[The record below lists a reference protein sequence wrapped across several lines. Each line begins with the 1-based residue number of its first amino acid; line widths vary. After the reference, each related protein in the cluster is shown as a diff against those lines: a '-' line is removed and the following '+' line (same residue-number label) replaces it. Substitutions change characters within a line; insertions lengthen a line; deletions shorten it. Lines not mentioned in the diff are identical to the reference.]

1 MKTTNKKIK
10 PLSLVEKAEHALR
23 RAVAKLIAEHQQTGE
38 PLAISRGGKV
48 VMVPADELVL
58 PEEQLE
64 CRTKRR

>member
-38 PLAISRGGKV
+38 PIVIGRNGQV
-48 VMVPADELVL
+48 IELFPREMALRETPVKY
-58 PEEQLE
+58 
-64 CRTKRR
+64 RTRRK

>member
-38 PLAISRGGKV
+38 PLAIWRDGRV
-48 VMVPADELVL
+48 VMVSPDQLALR
-58 PEEQLE
+58 EEPVE
-64 CRTKRR
+64 YRTKRR